1 MPRMSPAAAA
11 AHQAKHA
18 HPARDGGAGRWG
30 CAEEA
35 KPGPAGREKHLHDQ
49 IQTDCNRRGW
59 VTFHGATHKRAWR
72 TKGEP
77 DFSIAIPGGITLWVE
92 CKTRDGTLSPEQIDV
107 EAKLRALDHRH
118 FVVRDLA
125 EWMAVARQFPNAATH
140 RINS

>member
-1 MPRMSPAAAA
+1 MSPEQFQAL
-11 AHQAKHA
+11 QAKRA
-18 HPARDGGAGRWG
+18 RTQLRPA
-30 CAEEA
+30 
-35 KPGPAGREKHLHDQ
+35 PAGTARPSLEKDLHNQ